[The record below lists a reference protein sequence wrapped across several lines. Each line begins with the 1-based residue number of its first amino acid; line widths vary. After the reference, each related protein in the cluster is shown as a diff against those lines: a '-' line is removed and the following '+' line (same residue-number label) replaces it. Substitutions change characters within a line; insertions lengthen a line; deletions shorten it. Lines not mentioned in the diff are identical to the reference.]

1 MIALKWL
8 IWCAVHFSS
17 PVNFCRQEAVT
28 TACTRGFNIFAKF
41 CCRQSIDFCSQ
52 LLASLVH
59 FTVVKSQAILIIR
72 LGVTE
77 VISAVTLYLLPA
89 FSSTSLDMS
98 RLCNRVYI
106 LYIFNFNLLIIYLFY
121 FILFC
126 FLFCFVS
133 FRFIL
138 FYFILLYFILFY
150 FIFL

>member
-1 MIALKWL
+1 M
-8 IWCAVHFSS
+8 
-17 PVNFCRQEAVT
+17 NFCKQEAVT

-59 FTVVKSQAILIIR
+59 FTGVKPQAILIIR

-77 VISAVTLYLLPA
+77 VFSAVTLYLLPA

-106 LYIFNFNLLIIYLFY
+106 LYIFNFNFLIIYLFY
-121 FILFC
+121 SILFS
-126 FLFCFVS
+126 FS
-133 FRFIL
+133 FRFVL
-138 FYFILLYFILFY
+138 FYFISFYCVLSCFILSFCDHHLANNPLERGSC
-150 FIFL
+150 IGK